1 MYDIN
6 FTMPDLNDH
15 IDKLTIAVKISIA
28 IGFVGTLGLITTW
41 VKNFRDGTYKRSLFY
56 LDQIK
61 SYFSQAI
68 SLLNE
73 GKNNNIKW
81 HQAIEAL
88 KTADDLSSLLTEKP
102 HQRIYVNDFMN
113 TAYHIIDIINNID
126 DFRFFYGISDFKT
139 IASSILY
146 QESCPPSLDK
156 PTVRID
162 PEILLCLCKFIDKAG
177 RASHDMNQNK
187 ITSYDVFNSDYF
199 NSSLKN
205 NQSTSEF
212 TKISMKVIFNYIKDF
227 NLHKLSSANA

>member
-6 FTMPDLNDH
+6 FTMSDLNDH
-15 IDKLTIAVKISIA
+15 IDKLTIAVKISLA
-28 IGFVGTLGLITTW
+28 TGCVGIFGLITTW
-41 VKNFRDGTYKRSLFY
+41 FKNSWDGKYKRSLFY

-68 SLLNE
+68 ALLNE

-88 KTADDLSSLLTEKP
+88 KTADDLSRLLTEEP

-113 TAYHIIDIINNID
+113 TAYHIIDIINNIN

-139 IASSILY
+139 VASSILY
-146 QESCPPSLDK
+146 QKNCPSSLDK
-156 PTVRID
+156 PNVRID

-177 RASHDMNQNK
+177 RASHDLNQNK

-199 NSSLKN
+199 KLSLTN
-205 NQSTSEF
+205 NQSTTEF
-212 TKISMKVIFNYIKDF
+212 TKISMKVIFDYIKDF
-227 NLHKLSSANA
+227 NLQKLSSVNA